1 MVLDFTAARIR
12 VMKRIRH
19 HTKVFPATANTSCL
33 LPLHG
38 KAEVLRD
45 TEIQKFEGQINF
57 SSDTYGYNK
66 E

>member
-45 TEIQKFEGQINF
+45 TEIQKFE
-57 SSDTYGYNK
+57 
-66 E
+66 